1 MTTQDVIAKVEAIGQ
16 SFAVVMKEH
25 GIGSVHMMPAESTEL
40 PVKQFVE
47 VCEHFN
53 TQPSVSIWPT
63 AWVKT
68 GEVSVYIRCER
79 VDLPEVKSD
88 ALAKLRELV
97 TTANAA

>member
-25 GIGSVHMMPAESTEL
+25 GVRSLHLMTDDNAEL
-40 PVKQFVE
+40 PVQQFIE

-88 ALAKLRELV
+88 ALSKLRELV
-97 TTANAA
+97 PTANAA